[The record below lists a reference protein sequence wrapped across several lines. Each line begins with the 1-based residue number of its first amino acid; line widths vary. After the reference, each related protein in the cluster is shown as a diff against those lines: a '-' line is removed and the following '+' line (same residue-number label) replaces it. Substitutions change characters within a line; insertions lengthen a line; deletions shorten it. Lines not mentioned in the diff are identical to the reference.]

1 MSMWDK
7 RDDTV
12 VHEKEPFNAE
22 PAPAALDGQLVTPTD
37 AFFARNHGP
46 IPQIEPQNWQL
57 QVDGCVNEPLALSL
71 TELRTRFAH
80 QSLTVTMQCA
90 GNRRDGLM
98 KVRDIPGEH
107 PWSRCAIG
115 TAFWTGAPLADV
127 LAAAGVQPDAR
138 HVAFQAPDVSE
149 DAHPAQP
156 YGGSVPLSKALGG
169 DVLLAWEMNGQPL
182 TPVHGAPVRVV
193 VPGYIGARS
202 VKWVHRV
209 TAQAEPSANY
219 YQATAY
225 HVLPAT
231 AKPVDTG
238 KEQGISLGPVGLN
251 CEILRPGHR
260 DAVSSGQLAVSG
272 YAYVGGDRTVV
283 RVDVSA
289 DAGRT
294 WHQADLG
301 DQAAGPWTWRLW
313 QATLDV
319 PSGPLQVVARAWDD
333 TGATQPESP
342 EHVWNPKGY
351 ANSSWAR
358 VQVHVT

>member
-1 MSMWDK
+1 MWDK

-22 PAPAALDGQLVTPTD
+22 PLPSVLDGQVVTPTD
-37 AFFARNHGP
+37 AFFSRNHGP
-46 IPQIEPQNWQL
+46 IPHIDPQSWQL
-57 QVDGCVNEPLALSL
+57 QVDGCVDHPLTLSL
-71 TELRTRFAH
+71 GELRRRFGQH
-80 QSLTVTMQCA
+80 TSTVTMQCA

-98 KVRDIPGEH
+98 KVREIPGEH

-115 TAFWTGAPLADV
+115 TASWTGASLARV
-127 LAAAGVQPDAR
+127 LAAAGVQSDAR

-149 DAHPAQP
+149 DANPAQP
-156 YGGSVPLSKALGG
+156 YGSSVPISKALGG

-182 TPVHGAPVRVV
+182 TPVHGAPLRVV

-202 VKWVHRV
+202 VKWVEKI

-231 AKPVDTG
+231 AVPVSSG
-238 KEQGISLGPVGLN
+238 QEQGISLGPVGLN
-251 CEILRPGHR
+251 CEILRPGDG
-260 DAVSSGQLAVSG
+260 DAVPAGTVMVSG

-294 WHQADLG
+294 WQQASLG
-301 DQAAGPWTWRLW
+301 DQAGPWIWRLW
-313 QATLDV
+313 QLELDV
-319 PSGPLQVVARAWDD
+319 PRGPLELVARAWDD
-333 TGATQPESP
+333 TGATQPESA

-351 ANSSWAR
+351 ANNSWAR
-358 VQVHVT
+358 VQVRAT